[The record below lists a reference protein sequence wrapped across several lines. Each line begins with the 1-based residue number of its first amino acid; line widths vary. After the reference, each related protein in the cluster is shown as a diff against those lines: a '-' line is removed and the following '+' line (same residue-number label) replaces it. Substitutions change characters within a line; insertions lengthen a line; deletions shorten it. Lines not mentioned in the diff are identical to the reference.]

1 MPGSNVSVEKQ
12 LEIERRL
19 TQLEGTDKHILQMV
33 GVVAEDLTQLKKDF
47 DEYKEKRKEEWDKFT
62 DSVTKT
68 LNGITNKLAYA
79 AGALLII
86 GGIVYFAKDVLL
98 KWLLG

>member
-1 MPGSNVSVEKQ
+1 MPSSNVSVEKQ

-19 TQLEGTDKHILQMV
+19 TQLEGMV
-33 GVVAEDLTQLKKDF
+33 GVVAEDLTELKKDF

>member
-19 TQLEGTDKHILQMV
+19 TQLEGMV
-33 GVVAEDLTQLKKDF
+33 GVVAEDLTELKKDF